1 MFFQNVFDC
10 FATKILGNSVRS
22 RAAQPLI
29 ASICS
34 SNLPQI
40 HNNLEV
46 MLTDSANAKVRIKVG
61 GIEIEYEGGHE
72 FLTNGLHE
80 LIENV
85 GLLASSS
92 DLEEEISG
100 DGDGSDEAP
109 SVDFSNG
116 QLELSANSIAHH
128 YSAKSTSDLALCAI
142 ILLQIVNKQVS
153 CSREEVLKAMQSAT
167 DFYNKNMRGTNLKS
181 ALKTLKNKKK
191 INELANEKYAL
202 TSTEKQSA
210 EAALASIG

>member
-1 MFFQNVFDC
+1 M
-10 FATKILGNSVRS
+10 
-22 RAAQPLI
+22 
-29 ASICS
+29 
-34 SNLPQI
+34 
-40 HNNLEV
+40 
-46 MLTDSANAKVRIKVG
+46 TDSANAKVRIKVG
-61 GIEIEYEGGHE
+61 SIEIEYEGGHE

-92 DLEEEISG
+92 DLEEEISE
-100 DGDGSDEAP
+100 DEDGSDEAP
-109 SVDFSNG
+109 TVDFPNG

-128 YSAKSTSDLALCAI
+128 YGSKSTSDLALCAI
-142 ILLQIVNKQVS
+142 IFLQIVNKQVS

-167 DFYNKNMRGTNLKS
+167 DFYNKNMRGSNLKS